1 MYNKILLL
9 LLLFLAFGEVNITA
23 PSSSVLVGSDTNLT
37 CIVTLIN
44 SSLSP
49 PTMITWLGPDGR
61 VPAAPILVVT
71 VDTITT
77 ATLQLKRVRSS
88 QTGTYTCIV
97 SLNNGETTTIT
108 EDINLTGKYFI
119 KYMCRLI
126 KGFLG
131 KIFIFIHVK
140 LHVQK

>member
-1 MYNKILLL
+1 MYKKILLL

-23 PSSSVLVGSDTNLT
+23 PSGSALVGSDTNLT

-49 PTMITWLGPDGR
+49 PTTITWLGPDRR
-61 VPAAPILVVT
+61 VSAAPNSVVT
-71 VDTITT
+71 MDIITT

-97 SLNNGETTTIT
+97 LLNNGETTNIT
-108 EDINLTGKYFI
+108 EDINLIGKYFI

-126 KGFLG
+126 NIIYKDFLA
-131 KIFIFIHVK
+131 KY
-140 LHVQK
+140 LYLYM